1 MSVIKTAKLAIIS
14 IVNTCQRVEIN
25 GSWQDKQELVDN
37 KLTKVYNPKS
47 IDLRFKGRLSSSDLE
62 ATRLFQQGY
71 LLGSELRA
79 INDSIATSNSSYDTS
94 RLQLEDDSK
103 YHIVAKQ
110 QKGSTRKSKFR
121 IAKFSDTETV
131 TFVSLSVPFER
142 EPSVAVEG
150 AI

>member
-62 ATRLFQQGY
+62 ATRLFQQGF

-79 INDSIATSNSSYDTS
+79 INAHIGASNDKYNTDK
-94 RLQLEDDSK
+94 LQLVDEAE
-103 YHIVAKQ
+103 YHIVAKAT
-110 QKGSTRKSKFR
+110 KGSTRKSKFR
-121 IAKFSDTETV
+121 TATFDNGETV
-131 TFVSLSVPFER
+131 TFVT
-142 EPSVAVEG
+142 VAVPLDKVTVPL
-150 AI
+150 